1 MVSPTIGRA
10 WRTWL
15 PGLSRL
21 LGPPWLF
28 LARGAGGWLDPLAPF
43 GAPKG
48 RRPKPALAGALGVA
62 MLSVIASPSL
72 GCGPV
77 RKCFR
82 AGVAI
87 AVSAG

>member
-21 LGPPWLF
+21 LGLP
-28 LARGAGGWLDPLAPF
+28 ARGAGGWLDPLAPF
-43 GAPKG
+43 GAPS
-48 RRPKPALAGALGVA
+48 PKPALAVALGVA

-72 GCGPV
+72 MCGPV

-87 AVSAG
+87 AVSAD